1 MNLEQMIEV
10 LITVLIYFLLL
21 NLPEYILHKWYK

>member
-1 MNLEQMIEV
+1 MIEV